1 MQRQYQ
7 CYQNIN
13 SVYST
18 AFRAVQGEVV
28 CVCVCV
34 CGVCCAHH
42 AHSTH
47 LRKCPFGCDGNV
59 TAVVVG
65 QSQRLYSG
73 VRMFT
78 WFDLIS
84 ILVNISGWG
93 EGADLYSESLTC
105 TRMQEGDVQVGGD
118 KTIEK
123 CLIAVYSST

>member
-1 MQRQYQ
+1 VR
-7 CYQNIN
+7 N
-13 SVYST
+13 S
-18 AFRAVQGEVV
+18 
-28 CVCVCV
+28 
-34 CGVCCAHH
+34 
-42 AHSTH
+42 HSPTV
-47 LRKCPFGCDGNV
+47 KKGPFGCDGYV
-59 TAVVVG
+59 TTVAVG
-65 QSQRLYSG
+65 QRQRLYSG

-123 CLIAVYSST
+123 CLIVVYSST